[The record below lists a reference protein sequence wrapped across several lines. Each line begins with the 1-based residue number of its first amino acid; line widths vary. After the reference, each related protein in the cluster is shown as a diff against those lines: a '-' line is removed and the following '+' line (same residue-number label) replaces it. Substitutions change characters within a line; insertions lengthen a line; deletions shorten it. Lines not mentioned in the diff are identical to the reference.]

1 MIFQANKRASST
13 DFFAAGAI
21 LAAAPALFV
30 PLLPLGWADSLPP
43 DSGSFLGACDVDA
56 DEVVSAHSLLHPL
69 PRSVGILSADGSVS
83 HLLGP
88 GAGGVWLFGVE
99 GFYCF
104 TVLLLTVNC
113 LSDCFTVCFF

>member
-56 DEVVSAHSLLHPL
+56 DEVVSAHSILHPSL
-69 PRSVGILSADGSVS
+69 AVLVS
-83 HLLGP
+83 SQQTAQSLISSDQ
-88 GAGGVWLFGVE
+88 
-99 GFYCF
+99 
-104 TVLLLTVNC
+104 VLVINC
-113 LSDCFTVCFF
+113 